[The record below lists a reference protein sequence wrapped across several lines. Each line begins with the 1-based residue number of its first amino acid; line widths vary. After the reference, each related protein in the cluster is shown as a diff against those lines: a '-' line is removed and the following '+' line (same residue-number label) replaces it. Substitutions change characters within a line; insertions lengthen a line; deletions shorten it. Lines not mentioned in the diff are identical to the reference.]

1 MTSTTENVVDWM
13 KLKEKGCEEEGDE
26 MVNYWSR
33 TITCY
38 AMTFDNDIDDLEMH
52 GPQCQSLS
60 ELNLQYQGWLHSWL
74 HPWGFLQWVPT
85 AKLGEN
91 KQMWKNKVY
100 DDFKHFVKL
109 KWGQY
114 WFKMSSEAPPPSYEE
129 ALNQDSRSFFSS
141 VPNLSQFDLLPV
153 LLLIPFSKKNQTFYH
168 ILQLVP
174 PLEIDKTELL
184 CRMKVWHSDNWK
196 Q

>member
-1 MTSTTENVVDWM
+1 
-13 KLKEKGCEEEGDE
+13 

-85 AKLGEN
+85 AQLGEN

-141 VPNLSQFDLLPV
+141 VPNLSQFDWLPV
-153 LLLIPFSKKNQTFYH
+153 LTSNPILKKITLFITFFSWFHHWKSTRQNFFAEWKCDIRT
-168 ILQLVP
+168 IGSSSLVGAKMP
-174 PLEIDKTELL
+174 EA
-184 CRMKVWHSDNWK
+184 
-196 Q
+196 